1 MLPSL
6 KVKIGADTTEL
17 DRKLGDTQA
26 RLRRFARV
34 AAAATVAVATAT
46 AALFQRTS
54 QAIDAQA
61 KLAQSLGTTV
71 RSIQVLERAGELAG
85 VTMSGIEQAT
95 KDLTRRL
102 SQAAAGTGPAA
113 DALGRLNL
121 SAGELMAM
129 PLDERVEAI
138 NSAIRDFIPA
148 AEQAAVA
155 GQLFGEEGSI
165 AMSRLDSETIR
176 QATRDVEDFG
186 VALSEA
192 QANSIEAA
200 NDALSR
206 IGLVFRG
213 VANQITAA
221 LAPAVETL
229 ANAFTNALR
238 IGQPL
243 REFLE
248 GLLGRIASIGAVIVT
263 GVALWGAYALA
274 IRGAAAAVALLNG
287 ALVITRAAL
296 IRTGIGVAVVA
307 AGELVYQLS
316 RLVTAVGGFGEAM
329 NAVGDVFDEV
339 FERMRMATSLLG
351 EMFGAAGAIIQ
362 GAFLSAFAVVD
373 QAWIDLVNRVMRGV
387 NSVAQAMNNVFGT
400 NFGMADMMPD
410 SAMGAQGAAM
420 LSAGQA
426 IMESAAGSLSN
437 VFTEPLQSVQA
448 LRDTIA
454 EASEATETLGET
466 TQVVTDSMAAGLN
479 NAGGAAQNL
488 ETVLTAAQERG
499 KAAAEMIGSK
509 MEDAMMSMID
519 GTKSAGEAFRDMA
532 RSVIAELYRIFV
544 VKRITGFIT
553 RAISGAFGVPATGT
567 AGPPSF
573 EGGGF
578 TGAGS
583 RSGGIDGRGGFP
595 AILHPNETVVDHT
608 RGSAGGLG
616 GMGGSVVV
624 NQTINVTTGVQQTV
638 RAEIKNLLP
647 QISETAKAAV
657 VDAKRRGGSYGR
669 AFA

>member
-6 KVKIGADTTEL
+6 KVKIGADVNDL
-17 DRKLGDTQA
+17 VRGVGDAQT

-102 SQAAAGTGPAA
+102 SQAASGTGPAA
-113 DALGRLNL
+113 DALSRLNL

-192 QANSIEAA
+192 QADSIEAA

-263 GVALWGAYALA
+263 GVAGWGAYALA
-274 IRGAAAAVALLNG
+274 IRGAAAAVALFNG

-307 AGELVYQLS
+307 AGELVYQFS
-316 RLVTAVGGFGEAM
+316 RLVTAVGGFGNAM
-329 NAVGDVFDEV
+329 AAVGAVTREV
-339 FERMRMATSLLG
+339 LGRMAQGFQGVLNIAI
-351 EMFGAAGAIIQ
+351 AA
-362 GAFLSAFAVVD
+362 
-373 QAWIDLVNRVMRGV
+373 
-387 NSVAQAMNNVFGT
+387 
-400 NFGMADMMPD
+400 
-410 SAMGAQGAAM
+410 AQGIAAR
-420 LSAGQA
+420 
-426 IMESAAGSLSN
+426 
-437 VFTEPLQSVQA
+437 FVQA
-448 LRDTIA
+448 AATIMGPYQALFNFLADGFNRLAGFTGINVEAPTATISDDLQGIADDLEGRATDAANRAGEAFRNMVAPLESLQTLRETIA
-454 EASEATETLGET
+454 EADTAMQGIGET
-466 TQVVTDSMAAGLN
+466 TQVVTDGMAAGLN

-567 AGPPSF
+567 AGAPSF
-573 EGGGF
+573 DGGGF
-578 TGAGS
+578 TGSGS
-583 RSGGIDGRGGFP
+583 RTGGIDGRGGFP
-595 AILHPNETVVDHT
+595 AILHPNETVIDHT
-608 RGSAGGLG
+608 RGQTMG
-616 GMGGSVVV
+616 GGSVVV
-624 NQTINVTTGVQQTV
+624 NQEINITTGVQQTV
-638 RAEIKNLLP
+638 RAEIKQLMP
-647 QISETAKAAV
+647 QIAESAKAAV
-657 VDAKRRGGSYGR
+657 VDAKRRGGAYGR
-669 AFA
+669 SFA